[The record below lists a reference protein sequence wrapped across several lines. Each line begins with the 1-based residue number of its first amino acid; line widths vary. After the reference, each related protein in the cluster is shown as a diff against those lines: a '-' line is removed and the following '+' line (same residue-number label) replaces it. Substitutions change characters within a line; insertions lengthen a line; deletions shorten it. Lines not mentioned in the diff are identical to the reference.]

1 MAMQEIVVE
10 QGGYR
15 IRIRT
20 RGPAA
25 GPHAIV
31 LPGMGA
37 TAKALA
43 PQIRTLRS
51 LGYTAHVIELP
62 GFGLEPALRKE
73 DARMTQL
80 ADLVL
85 AAAEAIGVRR
95 AVLLGHSLGGAIAL
109 HLALR
114 RPAFVAGLVLLAPAA
129 LGRSLHWSY
138 KLFCIPLVGRALL
151 RPYRHGTRSLIRN
164 FLIGRKRRGD
174 DHFVDALLRHDA
186 QSAAKART
194 MRAIV
199 WANQPPLWRRLVL
212 AIVPGGEQLTFTLRG
227 RLADLGAIPTLV
239 LWGSEDRVISA
250 RDARLVRA
258 ARPDAEVHVARGIGH
273 MLPLEA
279 PAWTNQHL
287 IRFDKLRLRPARPS
301 AA

>member
-1 MAMQEIVVE
+1 MQERIVE
-10 QGGYR
+10 RGGYR
-15 IRIRT
+15 IRIRS
-20 RGPAA
+20 RGPAD

-37 TAKALA
+37 TAVAVA
-43 PQIRTLRS
+43 PQIRALRT
-51 LGYTAHVIELP
+51 LGYTVHVIELP

-80 ADLVL
+80 AGLVL
-85 AAAEAIGVRR
+85 GAAEAIGVRR
-95 AVLLGHSLGGAIAL
+95 AVLLGHSLGGGIAL

-114 RPAFVAGLVLLAPAA
+114 QPAFVAGLVLLAPAA

-138 KLFCIPLVGRALL
+138 KLFCIPLVGRALM
-151 RPYRHGTRSLIRN
+151 RPYRHGTRSLIRH
-164 FLIGRKRRGD
+164 FLIGRKRRD
-174 DHFVDALLRHDA
+174 DAHFVDALLRHDA

-199 WANQPPLWRRLVL
+199 WANQPSIWRRLLLVF
-212 AIVPGGEQLTFTLRG
+212 VPGGEQLTFTLRG
-227 RLADLGAIPTLV
+227 RLADLAEIPTLV

-250 RDARLVRA
+250 SDARLVRA
-258 ARPDAEVHVARGIGH
+258 AHPDAEVHVARGIGH

-287 IRFDKLRLRPARPS
+287 AWFDKLRLRPARPN